1 MNLNNLTN
9 STAWNNADELVA
21 TMKEW
26 ADAYYNEGNSPAED
40 AVFDAARKRLEI
52 LDPHHPHLAVVG
64 APVNAD
70 GMERHKIPMGSLDNV
85 NNEQEFRDWWSKV
98 NPGMVV
104 VQYKYDGL
112 SLGLEYEEGNLVK
125 GLTRGDG
132 IYGEN
137 QTENI
142 WNCYDSGLI
151 RHLTGATFNGSI
163 RGEGVVYREDFTDQ
177 NFPGESNPRNSAV
190 GAIRKSNSPR
200 VQWVRVACYDIVSD
214 KQFNKE
220 AEKIEYMAHLGLPIC
235 DYQIFD
241 NPDDVI
247 NFYNETEANR
257 DTLSFAVDGLVIK
270 INDVAR
276 QKELGSHKGRPKWA
290 RAFKF
295 ATMKAESIL
304 RKIILTIGHTGA
316 VIPTAEYDPVMIE
329 GKCFQHALLDN
340 FDTIEKHQL
349 GIGDKIEIEITGDV
363 IPRLRRAINRY
374 TCPECGFVGTIKEQ
388 EEYHA

>member
-1 MNLNNLTN
+1 MNLNELTN
-9 STAWNNADELVA
+9 HTAWFNADVLVVL
-21 TMKEW
+21 MKEW
-26 ADAYYNEGNSPAED
+26 AEAYYNEGNSPVED

-52 LDPHHPHLAVVG
+52 LDPHHPHLAIVG

-85 NNEQEFRDWWSKV
+85 NNEQEFRDWWDKI
-98 NPGMVV
+98 NPGVVV

-142 WNCYDSGLI
+142 CNCYHSGQINNLNEQF
-151 RHLTGATFNGSI
+151 AGSI
-163 RGEGVVYREDFTDQ
+163 RGEGVIYREDFSDQ

-349 GIGDKIEIEITGDV
+349 GIGDKIEIEIAGDV